1 MDGRQPFKYEVPE
14 YSKLVITGVT
24 FFCEKINDISFY
36 PNNYKCE
43 VIAPLFKVTAYHD

>member
-24 FFCEKINDISFY
+24 FFFAKTLMIFHFITINI
-36 PNNYKCE
+36 NVK
-43 VIAPLFKVTAYHD
+43 